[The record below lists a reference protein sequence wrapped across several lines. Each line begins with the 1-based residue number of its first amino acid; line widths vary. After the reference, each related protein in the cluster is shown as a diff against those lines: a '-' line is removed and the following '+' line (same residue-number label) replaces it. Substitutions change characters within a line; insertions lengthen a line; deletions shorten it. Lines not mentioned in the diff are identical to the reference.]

1 MFLHHKFLAAFL
13 IKLKGTLTQQWWAN
27 TDDTMR
33 ACVYEGE
40 EGGGRDG
47 GEGYGLEGRDLL
59 APIEQLKQ

>member
-1 MFLHHKFLAAFL
+1 
-13 IKLKGTLTQQWWAN
+13 
-27 TDDTMR
+27 MR

-59 APIEQLKQ
+59 ALIEQLKQIANMCTLECLIMILQILVWGQLIVTLSH

>member
-1 MFLHHKFLAAFL
+1 
-13 IKLKGTLTQQWWAN
+13 
-27 TDDTMR
+27 MR

-59 APIEQLKQ
+59 APIEQLKQIANMYTLECLIMILQILVWGQLIVTLSH